1 LIDIYCIFFAATI
14 TIRLKEAEN
23 MCESFKTNCVCGQKT
38 AEIFFGKRVLAES
51 SVAQVYCPRCSQD
64 VDRDRN
70 DRVWDNGWVL
80 ELDMD
85 VLRAHANS
93 MGISPQAVTA
103 AWVFDQGYA
112 TWVGITPDDTETR
125 NQQRDEIRK
134 LAKTDL
140 RAYYEAMKEWGLNR
154 EKKFMEEGWRKMR
167 VPV

>member
-1 LIDIYCIFFAATI
+1 
-14 TIRLKEAEN
+14 
-23 MCESFKTNCVCGQKT
+23 MCESFKTNCACGQKT
-38 AEIFFGKRVLAES
+38 AEIFFGKMVLAES
-51 SVAQVYCPRCSQD
+51 SVVRVYCPRCSQD
-64 VDRDRN
+64 VDCERN

-85 VLRAHANS
+85 ALRTHSNS
-93 MGISPQAVTA
+93 MGISAQEVTA

-112 TWVGITPDDTETR
+112 TWVGITPDDTARR
-125 NQQRDEIRK
+125 NQERDEIQK

>member
-1 LIDIYCIFFAATI
+1 
-14 TIRLKEAEN
+14 
-23 MCESFKTNCVCGQKT
+23 MCESFKTKCACGQKT
-38 AEIFFGKRVLAES
+38 AEIFFGKMVLAES
-51 SVAQVYCPRCSQD
+51 SVVRVYCPRCSQD
-64 VDRDRN
+64 VDGERN

-93 MGISPQAVTA
+93 MGISPQEVTA

-112 TWVGITPDDTETR
+112 TWVGITPDDAERR
-125 NQQRDEIRK
+125 NQQRAEIQK

-140 RAYYEAMKEWGLNR
+140 LAYYEAMKEWGLNR